1 MLYVR
6 AMLTV
11 SVERVTETSLQI
23 SDEMFL
29 GIAGHISTE
38 GGPEYSD
45 NQIDKYIHILE
56 LVLM

>member
-45 NQIDKYIHILE
+45 NQIDNYKYWN
-56 LVLM
+56 